1 MEKVGKVTKVTE
13 RVTKKKP
20 KLPEKRAYTVKLR
33 YTDEER
39 MQAVRML
46 VDSGFNYP
54 LTEQKTH
61 VHANTLKQWYYRMKD
76 AVEKEATSYI
86 AEKVE
91 IDFARAKLNLLKSN
105 YDGINKL
112 TESALERATQLIKKE
127 TDLNKLNGTLR
138 IIADLLIKM
147 NNGNEQEGQNGQSQS
162 NAMINLIQDSVVQL
176 NNMSKENLDE
186 KMKGGEEI

>member
-1 MEKVGKVTKVTE
+1 MKKVGKVTKVTE

-46 VDSGFNYP
+46 VDSGFNYA

-61 VHANTLKQWYYRMKD
+61 VQANTLKQWYYRMKD

-91 IDFARAKLNLLKSN
+91 IDFARK
-105 YDGINKL
+105 
-112 TESALERATQLIKKE
+112 
-127 TDLNKLNGTLR
+127 
-138 IIADLLIKM
+138 
-147 NNGNEQEGQNGQSQS
+147 
-162 NAMINLIQDSVVQL
+162 INLNIQEIIMF
-176 NNMSKENLDE
+176 NK
-186 KMKGGEEI
+186 KGE

>member
-1 MEKVGKVTKVTE
+1 MGKVGKVTKVTE
-13 RVTKKKP
+13 RVTKNKP

-46 VDSGFNYP
+46 VDSGFNYA

-61 VHANTLKQWYYRMKD
+61 VQANTLKQWYYRMKD

-112 TESALERATQLIKKE
+112 TEAALERATQLIKKE
-127 TDLNKLNGTLR
+127 NDLNKLNGTLR

-147 NNGNEQEGQNGQSQS
+147 NNGNGQDDQNGQSQS
-162 NAMINLIQDSVVQL
+162 NAIINLIQDSVVQL
-176 NNMSKENLDE
+176 NNMSKENID

>member
-1 MEKVGKVTKVTE
+1 MEKVGKVTKVTK

-20 KLPEKRAYTVKLR
+20 KLTEKRAYTVKLR

-112 TESALERATQLIKKE
+112 TEAALERATQLIKKE

-147 NNGNEQEGQNGQSQS
+147 NNGNEQEGQSGQSQS

>member
-1 MEKVGKVTKVTE
+1 MGKDTKVTKVTK

-46 VDSGFNYP
+46 VDSGFNYA
-54 LTEQKTH
+54 LIEKKTH
-61 VHANTLKQWYYRMKD
+61 VQANTLKQWYYRMKD

-105 YDGINKL
+105 YDGINRM
-112 TESALERATQLIKKE
+112 TNAALKRATELIEKE

-147 NNGNEQEGQNGQSQS
+147 NDSNSQDRQNVQTQSS
-162 NAMINLIQDSVVQL
+162 VMINLIQDSVAQL
-176 NNMSKENLDE
+176 NNMPPVEVENIT
-186 KMKGGEEI
+186 KGGEGT

>member
-1 MEKVGKVTKVTE
+1 MGKVGKVTKVTE
-13 RVTKKKP
+13 RVTKNKP

-46 VDSGFNYP
+46 VDSGFNYA

-105 YDGINKL
+105 FDGINKL
-112 TESALERATQLIKKE
+112 TEAALERATTLIKKE

-147 NNGNEQEGQNGQSQS
+147 NNGNGQDDQNGQSQS

-176 NNMSKENLDE
+176 NNMSKENID

>member
-1 MEKVGKVTKVTE
+1 MGKVGKVTKVTE
-13 RVTKKKP
+13 RVTKNKP

-46 VDSGFNYP
+46 VDSGFNYA

-61 VHANTLKQWYYRMKD
+61 VQANTLKQWYYRMKD

-112 TESALERATQLIKKE
+112 TEAALERATQLIKKE
-127 TDLNKLNGTLR
+127 NDLNKLNGTLR

-147 NNGNEQEGQNGQSQS
+147 NNGNGQDDQNGQSQS

-176 NNMSKENLDE
+176 NNMSKENID

>member
-13 RVTKKKP
+13 RVTKNKP

-46 VDSGFNYP
+46 VDSGFNYA

-61 VHANTLKQWYYRMKD
+61 VQANTLKQWYYRMKD

-112 TESALERATQLIKKE
+112 TEAALERATKLIKNE
-127 TDLNKLNGTLR
+127 NDLNKLNGTLR

-147 NNGNEQEGQNGQSQS
+147 NNGNGQDDQNGQSQS

-176 NNMSKENLDE
+176 NNMSKENID

>member
-1 MEKVGKVTKVTE
+1 MEKVGKVTKVTKQ
-13 RVTKKKP
+13 VTKKKP

-46 VDSGFNYP
+46 VDSGFNYA

-61 VHANTLKQWYYRMKD
+61 VQANTLKQWYYRMKD

-112 TESALERATQLIKKE
+112 TEAALERATQLIKKE
-127 TDLNKLNGTLR
+127 NDLNKLNGTLR

-147 NNGNEQEGQNGQSQS
+147 NNGNGQDDQNGQSQS

-176 NNMSKENLDE
+176 NNMSKENID

>member
-1 MEKVGKVTKVTE
+1 MGKVGKVTKVTE
-13 RVTKKKP
+13 RVTKNKP

-46 VDSGFNYP
+46 VDSGFNYA

-61 VHANTLKQWYYRMKD
+61 VNANTLKQWYYRMKD

-112 TESALERATQLIKKE
+112 TEAALERATKLIKNE
-127 TDLNKLNGTLR
+127 NDLNKLNGTLR

-147 NNGNEQEGQNGQSQS
+147 NNGNGQDDQNGQSQS

-176 NNMSKENLDE
+176 NNMSKENID

>member
-1 MEKVGKVTKVTE
+1 M
-13 RVTKKKP
+13 
-20 KLPEKRAYTVKLR
+20 KLR

-112 TESALERATQLIKKE
+112 TEAALERATQLIKKE

-147 NNGNEQEGQNGQSQS
+147 NNGNGQDDQNGQSQS

-176 NNMSKENLDE
+176 NNMSKENID
-186 KMKGGEEI
+186 KMKGGE